1 MCRTQAQEVPS
12 TTKTKSGSE
21 GINYR
26 GGKILSYEAG
36 FLGLSNS
43 MTTVNRNTAAG
54 DTKMASYDRSE
65 AFVFVLMLRV
75 YTHFH
80 YG

>member
-1 MCRTQAQEVPS
+1 MCRTHAQEVPS

-26 GGKILSYEAG
+26 GGKILLYEAG
-36 FLGLSNS
+36 FSGLSDS
-43 MTTVNRNTAAG
+43 VTTVNRNTAAG
-54 DTKMASYDRSE
+54 DTKMYPYDRSE
-65 AFVFVLMLRV
+65 AFVFLLMFRV
-75 YTHFH
+75 YTHIH